1 VTSLLATTGFCV
13 PAARLG
19 LFAVAVLLSACEITP
34 EVVPVD
40 DPQRVWS
47 ERQARLA
54 TIGQWTAVGKLGIQ
68 SSRDS
73 WSAGM
78 RWRQDRDSYSIRL
91 SGPLGQ
97 GLMELRGVPGLV
109 EMHTSDDGV
118 YRAPSAEELMEVHA
132 GWRVPLTGLRYWI
145 LGRPDPAAEIVALE
159 LDPGGRLAELRQ
171 LGWTIRFER
180 YGEFDNIALPTKL
193 TLDNPQVRAK
203 LVIRSWQTG
212 PDST

>member
-1 VTSLLATTGFCV
+1 MISLLATTGFCV
-13 PAARLG
+13 PAARGG

-145 LGRPDPAAEIVALE
+145 LGRPDPAAEIVVLE